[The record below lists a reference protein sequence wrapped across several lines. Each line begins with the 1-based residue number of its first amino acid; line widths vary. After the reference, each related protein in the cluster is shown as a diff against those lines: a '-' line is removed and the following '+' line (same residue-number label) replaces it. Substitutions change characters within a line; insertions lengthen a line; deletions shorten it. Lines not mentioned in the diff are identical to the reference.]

1 MHRPRII
8 VAVSVLVVLAV
19 LWVLSPPLAAETLTF
34 TLDPAATTIEFGFGA
49 TLHSVEGSLRAKEGK
64 IDFDPE
70 TGQADGRIVIDATSA
85 QTGNSRRDAKMHEKI
100 LESSKY
106 PEMIY
111 TVERIS
117 GTLNRTGRSDIELHG
132 TLDMHGV
139 KRALDLVGTA
149 KADGDR
155 GDRIAAVGRVTI
167 SYLEWGMIDPSVFI
181 LRVEKQVH
189 VEVKASGRLSGESV
203 Q

>member
-1 MHRPRII
+1 MHRKNPFF
-8 VAVSVLVVLAV
+8 AVLSVLSL
-19 LWVLSPPLAAETLTF
+19 LSIARPLAAATLTF
-34 TLDPAATTIEFGFGA
+34 TLDPEATTIEFGFGA

-64 IDFDPE
+64 IEFDPE
-70 TGQADGRIVIDATSA
+70 TGQASGRIVLDATSA
-85 QTGNSRRDAKMHEKI
+85 KTGNSRRDAKMHEKI

-117 GTLNRTGRSDIELHG
+117 GTLNRSGRSDIELHG

-139 KRALDLVGTA
+139 RRPMDLVGTV
-149 KADGDR
+149 KADGDQ

-167 SYLEWGMIDPSVFI
+167 PYLEWGMLDPSVFI
-181 LRVEKQVH
+181 LRVEKEVH
-189 VEVKASGRLSGESV
+189 VEVRATGHLSGGSMH
-203 Q
+203 